1 MLIAES
7 YTFCYSVSMKAKKK
21 PTPLFF
27 TLIVLGVVLVLWFN
41 PVKTSDP
48 LRSILYITGIT
59 ASLSFLF
66 GLISGDYSWTDRLWS
81 TMPVVFAWIYAL
93 YGNLGLP
100 LLVATILVTLWGAR
114 LTFNFA
120 RRGGYTTSED
130 YRWQII
136 HTRIG
141 DPFLW
146 QLFNLFFIA
155 LYQQILFIAF
165 TGPLYLLALHG
176 TTTMTV
182 PLWLASLLFLAFLAI
197 ETIADQQQYTFQQAK
212 YGLFPKQA
220 ELADQYAQGFRSS
233 GLFTRSR
240 HPNYLGELG
249 VWFSIYLFASLATGD
264 FLNWSMIGPLAL
276 TMLFSISTIFT
287 ESITQKKYKGYHQYK
302 KQASAIIFK
311 FW

>member
-1 MLIAES
+1 
-7 YTFCYSVSMKAKKK
+7 MKAKKK
-21 PTPLFF
+21 PTTLFF
-27 TLIVLGVVLVLWFN
+27 ILIALGVCLVLWLK
-41 PVKTSDP
+41 PVKTSNP
-48 LRSILYITGIT
+48 LESILYITGIT

-66 GLISGDYSWTDRLWS
+66 GLITGDYSWTDRLWS

-93 YGNLGLP
+93 YGGFNLP

-141 DPFLW
+141 NPALW
-146 QLFNLFFIA
+146 QLFNLLFIA

-165 TGPLYLLALHG
+165 TFPLYLLAMHTPVGMSLS
-176 TTTMTV
+176 
-182 PLWLASLLFLAFLAI
+182 LWLASLVFLAFLGI
-197 ETIADQQQYTFQQAK
+197 ETIADQQQYAFQQAK
-212 YGLFPKQA
+212 YGLLPKRAGFA
-220 ELADQYAQGFRSS
+220 EQYAQGFRSS
-233 GLFTRSR
+233 GLFARSR

-249 VWFSIYLFASLATGD
+249 VWFSIYIFASLALGD
-264 FLNWSMIGPLAL
+264 FLNWSLVGPLAL

-287 ESITQKKYKGYHQYK
+287 ESITAKKYKAYQQYK